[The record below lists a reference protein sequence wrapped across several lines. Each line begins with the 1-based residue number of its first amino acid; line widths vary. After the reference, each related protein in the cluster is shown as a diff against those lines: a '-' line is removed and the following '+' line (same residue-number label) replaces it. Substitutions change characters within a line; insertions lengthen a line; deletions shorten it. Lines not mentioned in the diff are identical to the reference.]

1 MYKFIKKHVRG
12 DKASKSKQQQP
23 AAAPAKEEKKKAP
36 PRPFVS
42 QPSLQ
47 RIVDNGSREEVAQ
60 QIEDVYTFARE
71 LGKSVF
77 FLFVPNCYH
86 LI

>member
-12 DKASKSKQQQP
+12 DKQSKTKTP
-23 AAAPAKEEKKKAP
+23 EKAPPVKEEAKKKAP

-60 QIEDVYTFARE
+60 KIEDVYTFEKE
-71 LGKSVF
+71 LGKCVA
-77 FLFVPNCYH
+77 L
-86 LI
+86 

>member
-12 DKASKSKQQQP
+12 EKDKPKSKP
-23 AAAPAKEEKKKAP
+23 APAKEETKKKAP

-47 RIVDNGSREEVAQ
+47 RIVDNGAREEVAQ
-60 QIEDVYTFARE
+60 QIEDVYTFERE
-71 LGKSVF
+71 LGKLVKNI
-77 FLFVPNCYH
+77 LMTTKEA
-86 LI
+86 